1 MRRESTAVLAAVPP
15 GQLAPPEKLEWGR
28 GAQVAPPLPSNTF
41 QVPPA
46 PFCRGEGRREGPVH
60 PLAHPELQDP
70 HGWMLVLVPCA
81 TEERGPTP
89 LADPCPLLSL
99 KRGIVLVQELPNGPR
114 QLGDFLI
121 GVQVA
126 VDGLPTEMLESGH
139 VGGEGPA
146 QDQRDLLA
154 PRVDVIGSPGGVP
167 RERLGRRLIWHLG
180 GGRGGGFSRWR
191 GEGGGA
197 GGLVPN

>member
-146 QDQRDLLA
+146 QDQRD
-154 PRVDVIGSPGGVP
+154 RSRWTSPS
-167 RERLGRRLIWHLG
+167 RSALGREQGWSAWL
-180 GGRGGGFSRWR
+180 S
-191 GEGGGA
+191 GEGGSWALPPRGVWA
-197 GGLVPN
+197 SP